1 LTATG
6 RYLGSCI
13 TSSQIFKWIVIVI
26 ELKLLKIFNGIL
38 DEKTYKGLEEDLV
51 IYNSLIRNMY
61 KVISG
66 NVYKLFNVKN

>member
-1 LTATG
+1 MTATG